1 MFKFAGTLTDSKQRR
16 DRYELLLDK
25 KADKA
30 LQAAETIIH
39 GCDSFLNGS
48 ISKKQ
53 FDARLR
59 RRVREL
65 GGTDKAAEFFEI
77 SPSFMRNILALR
89 DVPSPKFCEKM
100 GLKPV
105 REIKYRYEDI

>member
-1 MFKFAGTLTDSKQRR
+1 M
-16 DRYELLLDK
+16 
-25 KADKA
+25 
-30 LQAAETIIH
+30 
-39 GCDSFLNGS
+39 S

-59 RRVREL
+59 KRVKEL

-77 SPSFMRNILALR
+77 SPSFMRNILAAR
-89 DVPSPKFCEKM
+89 DVPSKNFCKKM

-105 REIKYRYEDI
+105 REIKYRYEDV